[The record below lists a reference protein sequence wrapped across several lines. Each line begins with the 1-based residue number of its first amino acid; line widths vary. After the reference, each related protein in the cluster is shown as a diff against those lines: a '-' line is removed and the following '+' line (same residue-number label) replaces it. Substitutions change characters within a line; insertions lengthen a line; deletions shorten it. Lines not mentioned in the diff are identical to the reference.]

1 MGIQWIRFGEN
12 SAGPEV
18 QSDSFPGVL
27 DQHDASGQF
36 GSDALLADP
45 LHPGTA
51 ARMAKNS
58 TVGSWRLRSNC
69 NNEYVK

>member
-12 SAGPEV
+12 SGPEV

-51 ARMAKNS
+51 ARMAA
-58 TVGSWRLRSNC
+58 WRKTPQSVHGDFVLQQ
-69 NNEYVK
+69 